1 MTPKVSIIVP
11 IYNAGKFLEKC
22 LDTLVNQTLKD
33 IEIILV
39 LDCPTDGSD
48 RIAREYAEKDPR
60 IRLIVNE
67 QNLNIGLRD
76 RKSAMKDLK
85 SPGENTSVFRTTM
98 TGGNWICTKNYTKR
112 PGKIRPILPS
122 PISTA
127 FIRIGSFLIHITLTV
142 LTKNN

>member
-48 RIAREYAEKDPR
+48 RIAREYAENPTDSQR
-60 IRLIVNE
+60 T
-67 QNLNIGLRD
+67 
-76 RKSAMKDLK
+76 KSEYRFK
-85 SPGENTSVFRTTM
+85 PQ
-98 TGGNWICTKNYTKR
+98 
-112 PGKIRPILPS
+112 
-122 PISTA
+122 
-127 FIRIGSFLIHITLTV
+127 
-142 LTKNN
+142 

>member
-48 RIAREYAEKDPR
+48 RIAREYAENARQRSLAADVLSCRPNTPDRRASKAGGAVLC
-60 IRLIVNE
+60 LI
-67 QNLNIGLRD
+67 
-76 RKSAMKDLK
+76 
-85 SPGENTSVFRTTM
+85 
-98 TGGNWICTKNYTKR
+98 
-112 PGKIRPILPS
+112 
-122 PISTA
+122 
-127 FIRIGSFLIHITLTV
+127 
-142 LTKNN
+142 

>member
-67 QNLNIGLRD
+67 QNLNIGLSRNEG
-76 RKSAMKDLK
+76 LK
-85 SPGENTSVFRTTM
+85 IARENTSVFRTTM

>member
-48 RIAREYAEKDPR
+48 RIAGSMPK
-60 IRLIVNE
+60 
-67 QNLNIGLRD
+67 
-76 RKSAMKDLK
+76 
-85 SPGENTSVFRTTM
+85 
-98 TGGNWICTKNYTKR
+98 
-112 PGKIRPILPS
+112 KIHAS
-122 PISTA
+122 
-127 FIRIGSFLIHITLTV
+127 G
-142 LTKNN
+142 